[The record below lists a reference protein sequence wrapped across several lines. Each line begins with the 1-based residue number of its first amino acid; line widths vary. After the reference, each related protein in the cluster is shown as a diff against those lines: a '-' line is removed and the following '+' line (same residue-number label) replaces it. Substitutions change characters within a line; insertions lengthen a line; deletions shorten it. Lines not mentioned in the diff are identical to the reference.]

1 MNSIHDL
8 GGMDNIGPLNIEQD
22 EPVFHADWERKT
34 FALTLAV
41 LATGACPVD
50 EIRHMSELIP
60 PADYLRFKYYE
71 KWLRGLEFMLLK
83 KNLVTDEELE
93 SGRAEAAA
101 GGLQA
106 AAPETLQHIMN
117 NRLPAFVD
125 LDLEPKFKAGD
136 AIIAK
141 NINPPGHT
149 RLPRYI
155 RGKRGEVEM
164 DHGVFLL
171 PDANAHGEPERPQ
184 HVYGVRFSASELW
197 GEDAPAGDSVH
208 IDLFDDYMNLAE
220 QSLA

>member
-34 FALTLAV
+34 FGLTLAV

-60 PADYLRFKYYE
+60 PADYLTFKYYE

-83 KNLVTDEELE
+83 KNLVTEQELE
-93 SGRAEAAA
+93 SGRAEAGPA
-101 GGLQA
+101 GLEA

-125 LDLEPKFKAGD
+125 VELEPKFKAGD
-136 AIIAK
+136 EIIAK
-141 NINPPGHT
+141 NINPLGHT

-184 HVYGVRFSASELW
+184 HVYGVRFSVQELW

-208 IDLFDDYMNLAE
+208 IDLFDDYMDLAE
-220 QSLA
+220 QNLA

>member
-34 FALTLAV
+34 FGLTLAV

-60 PADYLRFKYYE
+60 PADYLTFKYYE

-83 KNLVTDEELE
+83 KNLVTERELE
-93 SGRAEAAA
+93 SGRAEAATA
-101 GGLQA
+101 SLEA
-106 AAPETLQHIMN
+106 AAPETLRHIMT
-117 NRLPAFVD
+117 NRLPAFAPVE
-125 LDLEPKFKAGD
+125 LEPKFKAGD
-136 AIIAK
+136 EIIAK
-141 NINPPGHT
+141 NINPLGHT

-184 HVYGVRFSASELW
+184 HVYGVRFSAQELW

-208 IDLFDDYMNLAE
+208 IDLFDDYMDLAGG
-220 QSLA
+220 SLA

>member
-83 KNLVTDEELE
+83 KKLVTDTELE
-93 SGRAEAAA
+93 SGRAETAA

-141 NINPPGHT
+141 NINPLGHT

-171 PDANAHGEPERPQ
+171 PDANAHGKPGRPQ

-197 GEDAPAGDSVH
+197 GEDAPADDSVH
-208 IDLFDDYMNLAE
+208 IDLFDDYMNPAG

>member
-1 MNSIHDL
+1 M
-8 GGMDNIGPLNIEQD
+8 
-22 EPVFHADWERKT
+22 
-34 FALTLAV
+34 
-41 LATGACPVD
+41 
-50 EIRHMSELIP
+50 
-60 PADYLRFKYYE
+60 RFKYYE

-83 KNLVTDEELE
+83 KKLVTGAELE
-93 SGRAEAAA
+93 SGRAETAA

-125 LDLEPKFKAGD
+125 LEQEPKFKAGD

-208 IDLFDDYMNLAE
+208 IDLFDDYMNPAE
-220 QSLA
+220 QNLA